1 MGLLSTSSLELKS
14 IEDTLRPMFVA
25 LPKNQQGTLEHAI
38 ARYALH
44 RYFDQAH
51 GWHMNGL
58 DLKADEGNSAF
69 APTLMK
75 DRAPAFI
82 QVVLEQRLKGEG
94 LGLHD
99 LAVFAATLSNLVHQ
113 EAVGKLQTIFD
124 AMDFPTDGEIPQA
137 QSEIAVTNFVIR
149 GLLGLGKREAISD
162 DLTKY
167 VHKTYPDWDNLRAW
181 VADFTQTR
189 DTMTVRNPFLQQSH
203 SFDTS
208 AALVEAL
215 SQNFGKYQNLE
226 CMSLKGRLVDM
237 DQHGTGRVLLRDFY
251 DGYAKDPSHHFAESV
266 DYLRNVGALDETD
279 PQRLSV
285 MIPNY
290 LMGKANCFSQSGFYT
305 TCCSNECEGLL
316 RHVED
321 SLASASAS
329 PARIADVISALPSD
343 TVDAPRNLSSTLR
356 GRLDEIAK
364 QHGGEVPL
372 HGRLFSQWM
381 HHAYP
386 RECPFPHVSGTT
398 TPLSPVEWKGQSGQS
413 DVATMEEVGVYM
425 GMRHEETLIE
435 ELPWTSIEELVVD
448 RKPSASRVPSVVR
461 GVIALVAIA
470 SIASSLAQAV
480 KVVGQPI
487 DKVEKF
493 MV

>member
-1 MGLLSTSSLELKS
+1 MG
-14 IEDTLRPMFVA
+14 
-25 LPKNQQGTLEHAI
+25 
-38 ARYALH
+38 
-44 RYFDQAH
+44 
-51 GWHMNGL
+51 GL
-58 DLKADEGNSAF
+58 
-69 APTLMK
+69 
-75 DRAPAFI
+75 
-82 QVVLEQRLKGEG
+82 V
-94 LGLHD
+94 
-99 LAVFAATLSNLVHQ
+99 
-113 EAVGKLQTIFD
+113 
-124 AMDFPTDGEIPQA
+124 
-137 QSEIAVTNFVIR
+137 
-149 GLLGLGKREAISD
+149 EAIS
-162 DLTKY
+162 
-167 VHKTYPDWDNLRAW
+167 
-181 VADFTQTR
+181 
-189 DTMTVRNPFLQQSH
+189 
-203 SFDTS
+203 
-208 AALVEAL
+208 
-215 SQNFGKYQNLE
+215 QNYGKYQNLE
-226 CMSLKGRLVDM
+226 CMSLKGLLVEM

-251 DGYAKDPSHHFAESV
+251 AGHESNDRSFHFAESV
-266 DYLRNVGALDETD
+266 DYLRNLGALDERD
-279 PQRLSV
+279 PQRLSL

-290 LMGKANCFSQSGFYT
+290 LTSKTNCLANSGFYAI
-305 TCCSNECEGLL
+305 CCSNECEGLL

-321 SLASASAS
+321 SLASPSAP

-356 GRLDEIAK
+356 GRLDEIA
-364 QHGGEVPL
+364 QQNGGEVPL

-398 TPLSPVEWKGQSGQS
+398 TPLSPVEWKGQSGLS

>member
-1 MGLLSTSSLELKS
+1 MG
-14 IEDTLRPMFVA
+14 
-25 LPKNQQGTLEHAI
+25 
-38 ARYALH
+38 
-44 RYFDQAH
+44 
-51 GWHMNGL
+51 
-58 DLKADEGNSAF
+58 
-69 APTLMK
+69 
-75 DRAPAFI
+75 
-82 QVVLEQRLKGEG
+82 EQRLKGEG

-167 VHKTYPDWDNLRAW
+167 MHKAYPDWDNLRAW

-189 DTMTVRNPFLQQSH
+189 DTMMVRNPFLQQSH

-208 AALVEAL
+208 AALVAAL

-251 DGYAKDPSHHFAESV
+251 DGYENNPLHHFAESV

-290 LMGKANCFSQSGFYT
+290 LMGKANCFSQSGFYA

-321 SLASASAS
+321 SLASASAHRRCDFGF
-329 PARIADVISALPSD
+329 AIRHGGCSAQSFVNFTRSLGRDCQAKRWRGAFAWSI
-343 TVDAPRNLSSTLR
+343 VLAMDAPRLSSRVSLPTR
-356 GRLDEIAK
+356 VWNDDPFVASGMEGSIGPVRLCDYGGSWCV
-364 QHGGEVPL
+364 HG
-372 HGRLFSQWM
+372 
-381 HHAYP
+381 
-386 RECPFPHVSGTT
+386 
-398 TPLSPVEWKGQSGQS
+398 
-413 DVATMEEVGVYM
+413 
-425 GMRHEETLIE
+425 HE
-435 ELPWTSIEELVVD
+435 
-448 RKPSASRVPSVVR
+448 A
-461 GVIALVAIA
+461 
-470 SIASSLAQAV
+470 
-480 KVVGQPI
+480 
-487 DKVEKF
+487 
-493 MV
+493 